1 MSKASDLMRK
11 LMDIV
16 DDGQEGTPTI
26 RVVLT
31 DLRDGTFRRLDEGK
45 WIDGRFPNGIRLDQP
60 THMQGA
66 GDPHAHVY
74 GRKGK
79 EIVIVNLDGTSSHGT
94 KGRLHQDDAAA
105 LTAQGFTI
113 RTDRIV
119 EWWVVPN
126 PDGLEL
132 LLG

>member
-11 LMDIV
+11 LIDIV
-16 DDGQEGTPTI
+16 EEGQEGTPTI

-31 DLRDGTFRRLDEGK
+31 DLRDGTYLRLDEGK
-45 WIDGRFPNGIRLDQP
+45 WINGRFQNGIRLDQP

-66 GDPHAHVY
+66 GNPHAHVY

-79 EIVIVNLDGTSSHGT
+79 EIVIVNLDGTGSHGT
-94 KGRLHQDDAAA
+94 KGRLDPDDASA
-105 LTAQGFTI
+105 LMAQGFNI
-113 RTDRIV
+113 RPDRIV